1 MEMEKETIHITDD
14 VFIMMRAD
22 IDKSIQY
29 LLDNMIQKGSNDG
42 KISLNISVGLIP
54 EYIVNGDLET
64 RLVYHPKFE
73 HEIKTKM
80 QFEEKEKG
88 INYLGEQELYYDE
101 DKGEYMVKP
110 VANAE
115 QMSIFDDEY
124 NKED

>member
-14 VFIMMRAD
+14 IFIMMRAD

-29 LLDNMIQKGSNDG
+29 LLDNMISKGSYDG

-54 EYIVNGDLET
+54 EYIVNGDQGKGKPET

-80 QFEEKEKG
+80 
-88 INYLGEQELYYDE
+88 
-101 DKGEYMVKP
+101 
-110 VANAE
+110 
-115 QMSIFDDEY
+115 
-124 NKED
+124 